1 MIRALL
7 TTLVLAT
14 NSLSALAGI
23 LLINKG
29 RN

>member
-23 LLINKG
+23 LLNKG